1 MRRVLL
7 AASALVAFAAPV
19 SAADLGAPR
28 MPIAA
33 AVVAPVFSW
42 TGFYVGAD
50 VGYWTSSTNLLLPA
64 LALSNGSPKPNGIA
78 LGGHLGYRY
87 QFANNFVLGAEADLA
102 WLGNKTAYAALAG
115 FAPASWALRATWNS
129 SIRATAG
136 ISVDRA
142 LFYVTGGVSFLG
154 INGCGVDNP
163 AVSTACRNGTQFS
176 GTRTGWTL
184 GAGVDYAVTT
194 NVSVRGEYL
203 YANYGTRSYVTPG
216 SAGGITSAKVETHTV
231 RLGLNYMFTTVPS
244 AVVARY

>member
-1 MRRVLL
+1 
-7 AASALVAFAAPV
+7 
-19 SAADLGAPR
+19 

-184 GAGVDYAVTT
+184 GGRRLCRNDQR
-194 NVSVRGEYL
+194 VSPRRVPVRQLRDALVRHPRICGRHHVGQGRDSHRPTWSELHVHY
-203 YANYGTRSYVTPG
+203 RPIG
-216 SAGGITSAKVETHTV
+216 SCRPLLSRASIEFELVHCVRERAAREKLAK
-231 RLGLNYMFTTVPS
+231 G
-244 AVVARY
+244 